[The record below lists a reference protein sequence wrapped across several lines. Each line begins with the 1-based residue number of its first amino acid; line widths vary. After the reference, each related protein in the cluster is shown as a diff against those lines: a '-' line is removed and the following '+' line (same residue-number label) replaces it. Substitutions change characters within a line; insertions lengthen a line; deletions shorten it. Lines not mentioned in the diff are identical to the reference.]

1 MRIDNSALLTGSL
14 SDQVSSKKEEEKLK
28 SFSDTFEKAKDSGD
42 ADKLRKASEQ
52 FEAFFI
58 NEIFKTMRK
67 SSDWGENLIE
77 KSHARK
83 NFESMHDE
91 KLADEISSGQGIGIS
106 DMIFKQMSKRY
117 GIGDE
122 AIASEQV
129 SQSDQDKDQKNDSE
143 DRPAKLDIKG

>member
-1 MRIDNSALLTGSL
+1 MRIDNSALLTGTL
-14 SDQVSSKKEEEKLK
+14 SDKVSSKKEEEKLK
-28 SFSDTFEKAKDSGD
+28 SFSDTFEKAKADGD
-42 ADKLRKASEQ
+42 ADQLRKASQQ

-67 SSDWGENLIE
+67 SSDWGESLIE

-122 AIASEQV
+122 AVQVEAV
-129 SQSDQDKDQKNDSE
+129 SQSDKAKTDEEDSE
-143 DRPAKLDIKG
+143 DIQTSLDLKG

>member
-1 MRIDNSALLTGSL
+1 MRIDNSALLTGTL
-14 SDQVSSKKEEEKLK
+14 SDKVSSKKEEEKLK
-28 SFSDTFEKAKDSGD
+28 SFSDTFEKAKENGD
-42 ADKLRKASEQ
+42 ADQLRKASQQ
-52 FEAFFI
+52 FEAFFL

-67 SSDWGENLIE
+67 SSDWGEALIE

-117 GIGDE
+117 GIGEE
-122 AIASEQV
+122 AGQVESV
-129 SQSDQDKDQKNDSE
+129 SQSDKAKSDEEDSE
-143 DRPAKLDIKG
+143 DIQTGLDLKG

>member
-14 SDQVSSKKEEEKLK
+14 SDKVSSKKEEEKIK
-28 SFSDTFEKAKDSGD
+28 SFSDTFEKAKENGD
-42 ADKLRKASEQ
+42 ADQLRKASQQ

-67 SSDWGENLIE
+67 SSDWGESLIE

-117 GIGDE
+117 GIGDTYVQADPVSRVE
-122 AIASEQV
+122 SE
-129 SQSDQDKDQKNDSE
+129 SSE
-143 DRPAKLDIKG
+143 DEDSQDIKSGLDLKG